1 MALKPEHSL
10 GASLAV
16 MAVDFGIFQLH
27 MPTASDIKSS
37 PPHNSA
43 IDSSRKAA
51 TFTSVSVCAAL
62 SLLAKDPNIFIFGAG
77 FAVALDW
84 YYRHANAVHPG
95 TGQVTM
101 PPEGSSNFGGGGVP
115 GGVS

>member
-16 MAVDFGIFQLH
+16 MFLDYGIYQINL
-27 MPTASDIKSS
+27 PGTADVKAAN
-37 PPHNSA
+37 PHNQA
-43 IDSSRKAA
+43 VDSSRKAA
-51 TFTSVSVCAAL
+51 TWTAVSACAAL
-62 SLLAKDPNIFIFGAG
+62 SLLAKDPNIFIFGGG

-84 YYRHANAVHPG
+84 YYRHANAVSPI

-101 PPEGSSNFGGGGVP
+101 PPSNGMQA
-115 GGVS
+115 GGVSGY

>member
-16 MAVDFGIFQLH
+16 MALDFGIYQLH
-27 MPTASDIKSS
+27 MPAGADIKASQPTTDGS
-37 PPHNSA
+37 YDP

-51 TFTSVSVCAAL
+51 TWTSVAACAAL
-62 SLLAKDPNIFIFGAG
+62 SLLARDPNIFIFGGG

-95 TGQVTM
+95 TGQVTL
-101 PPEGSSNFGGGGVP
+101 PAASGAAATA
-115 GGVS
+115 VS

>member
-1 MALKPEHSL
+1 MALRPEISL

-16 MAVDFGIFQLH
+16 MALDFGIFQLN
-27 MPTASDIKSS
+27 MPVGADIRASA
-37 PPHNSA
+37 PHNSA

-51 TFTSVSVCAAL
+51 VWTSISACAVLAL
-62 SLLAKDPNIFIFGAG
+62 LSKDADIFIFGGG

-95 TGQVTM
+95 TGQVTL
-101 PPEGSSNFGGGGVP
+101 PPDGGAVP

>member
-1 MALKPEHSL
+1 MLKPEHSL

-16 MAVDFGIFQLH
+16 MALDFGIFQINL
-27 MPTASDIKSS
+27 PATADVKASS
-37 PPHNSA
+37 AHNSQ

-51 TFTSVSVCAAL
+51 VWTSVSACSAL
-62 SLLAKDPNIFIFGAG
+62 ALLAKDPNIFIFGAG
-77 FAVALDW
+77 FAVVLDW

-95 TGQVTM
+95 TGEVTL
-101 PPEGSSNFGGGGVP
+101 PPSTGTMP

>member
-16 MAVDFGIFQLH
+16 MALDFGIFQLH
-27 MPTASDIKSS
+27 LPVSADIRASA
-37 PPHNSA
+37 PHNQA

-51 TFTSVSVCAAL
+51 TWTAISAASAL
-62 SLLAKDPNIFIFGAG
+62 ALLTKDPNIFIFGAG
-77 FAVALDW
+77 FAVVLDW
-84 YYRHANAVHPG
+84 HSRHANAVHPG

-101 PPEGSSNFGGGGVP
+101 PPSGGTTP